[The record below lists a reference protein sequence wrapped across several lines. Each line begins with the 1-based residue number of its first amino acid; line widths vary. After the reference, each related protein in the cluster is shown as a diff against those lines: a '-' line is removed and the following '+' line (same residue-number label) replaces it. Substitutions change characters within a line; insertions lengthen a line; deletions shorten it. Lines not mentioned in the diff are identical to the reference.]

1 MSSPSE
7 NTWLELFA
15 AGPDEPKV
23 AVALRVM
30 RRGGQPFLYLPTHN
44 RAAARALD
52 LYPAQTRKA
61 RLAKTLLTLSY
72 RFSFL
77 PRGGGET
84 FLLPAK
90 NLFLASLALTAGLPA
105 GQIPEFAV
113 LAGNPHAPGR
123 RYVFL
128 LFDADAKPVAVVKAG
143 NTERARELIQHE
155 ATLLRELGG
164 KQNALPKLRDE
175 IVCHPVVA
183 FSTDFIT
190 GASPAGD
197 GTEMLSSIL
206 TAWLDESREVNMSE
220 LPAWQRLLR
229 TETESPL
236 PECVRALTSLRT
248 HPALMH
254 GDFAPWNVKVA
265 DGRWTVL
272 DWERGER
279 VGVPGWDWLHF
290 ILQPAILVQ
299 RAEPATMIAMLE
311 RLFAT
316 PAFAHYAAKARI
328 AGQEWSWAAAYLCYC
343 LRITRQ
349 TEGAS
354 RLQPLLTA
362 ILDRAALKS
371 SATNR

>member
-1 MSSPSE
+1 MSSPGTT
-7 NTWLELFA
+7 TWLELFA

-23 AVALRVM
+23 ALALRVL

-52 LYPAQTRKA
+52 LYPAQTCKA

-77 PRGGGET
+77 SRGGGET
-84 FLLPAK
+84 FLLPAQ
-90 NLFLASLALTAGLPA
+90 NLFLASLALTAGLPT

-128 LFDADAKPVAVVKAG
+128 LFDTDAKPVAVVKAG
-143 NTERARELIQHE
+143 HTERARELIQHE
-155 ATLLRELGG
+155 AALLRELGG
-164 KQNALPKLRDE
+164 KQSALPKLRDE
-175 IVCHPVVA
+175 TVCGKVAA
-183 FSTDFIT
+183 FSTDFIADT
-190 GASPAGD
+190 SPSGD
-197 GTEMLSSIL
+197 CTEMLAAIL
-206 TAWLDESREVNMSE
+206 SAWLDESREVSLSE
-220 LPAWQRLLR
+220 LPAWQRLLQ
-229 TETESPL
+229 TEAAASL
-236 PECVRALTSLRT
+236 PECVRTLTSRRVR
-248 HPALMH
+248 PALMH
-254 GDFAPWNVKVA
+254 GDLAPWNVKVA
-265 DGRWTVL
+265 EGRWTVL

-290 ILQPAILVQ
+290 VLQPAILVQ
-299 RAEPATMIAMLE
+299 RAAPASMLAKLE

-316 PAFAHYAAKARI
+316 PAFVRYATQAKI

-349 TEGAS
+349 TEGAT
-354 RLQPLLTA
+354 RLQPLLQA

-371 SATNR
+371 